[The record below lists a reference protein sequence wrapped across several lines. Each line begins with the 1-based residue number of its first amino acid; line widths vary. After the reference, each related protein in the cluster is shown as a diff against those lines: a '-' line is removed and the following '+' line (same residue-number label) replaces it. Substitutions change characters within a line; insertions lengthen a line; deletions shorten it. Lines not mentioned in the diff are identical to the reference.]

1 MTTRHATQSRLFD
14 ILILKFFTFNA
25 NFLHPV
31 GGRLWLIQSS
41 IIANATTSKGLNTR
55 LLSLNDGRS
64 VRMARLYMLV
74 TIATLAERLVTHIA
88 DVRLLAG
95 MDALMIQ
102 YVREDVMDDG

>member
-1 MTTRHATQSRLFD
+1 MR
-14 ILILKFFTFNA
+14 FFTFNA

-41 IIANATTSKGLNTR
+41 IIANATTSKGLNPR
-55 LLSLNDGRS
+55 LLSLNDGWS
-64 VRMARLYMLV
+64 IGMARLDMLV

-88 DVRLLAG
+88 DVRLLTG

-102 YVREDVMDDG
+102 YVKERRDE